1 MSQSLLGCQRQQ
13 LLTSSTTKK
22 GQITEDEEQEEDV
35 QAVDKDDEPSD
46 ESRTHCMFVQEQI
59 TVVYGGAGAHPLGP
73 SPTPKP
79 TRSTSLT
86 ESK

>member
-1 MSQSLLGCQRQQ
+1 M
-13 LLTSSTTKK
+13 
-22 GQITEDEEQEEDV
+22 

-46 ESRTHCMFVQEQI
+46 ESRTHCMFVQEQT

-79 TRSTSLT
+79 TRSTSLRANKDSSEVT
-86 ESK
+86 QWLHTWVWH

>member
-1 MSQSLLGCQRQQ
+1 M
-13 LLTSSTTKK
+13 
-22 GQITEDEEQEEDV
+22 

-46 ESRTHCMFVQEQI
+46 ESRTHYMFVQEQI
-59 TVVYGGAGAHPLGP
+59 MVVYGGAGAHPLGP

-86 ESK
+86 KSK